1 MPQRSGAGQKPYDA
15 ILILSFGGPE
25 QPADVI
31 PFLEN
36 VLRGRNVP
44 RARMLEVAEHYYHFG
59 GKSPINSQMREL
71 IAALQAEL
79 AARGPRLPVY
89 WGNRNWHPLVTDAL
103 REMQATG
110 VRRAVAFV
118 MSAYSSY
125 SGCRLYLEDIVRA
138 REAVG
143 SEGVLQNAV
152 PEIDKLRVF
161 YNHPGFI
168 EAVAGSLRHEVRTLA
183 MTAGGVGV
191 VAGLLFIVNPETH
204 FFPSVA
210 PVIAWLLLRSLILA
224 VSTTESTGS
233 VRMWTGISATVD
245 VLLAILLITGLS
257 VSTLVISVFG
267 PTPEMVASFAW
278 VVAASFIANGLLLLE
293 VASCEAR
300 SSP

>member
-1 MPQRSGAGQKPYDA
+1 MVAS
-15 ILILSFGGPE
+15 
-25 QPADVI
+25 
-31 PFLEN
+31 
-36 VLRGRNVP
+36 
-44 RARMLEVAEHYYHFG
+44 RARAPLSDRARARGIRVAGIAIILLSAGAIFLPAGKRISPDMIG
-59 GKSPINSQMREL
+59 GLL
-71 IAALQAEL
+71 IAA
-79 AARGPRLPVY
+79 
-89 WGNRNWHPLVTDAL
+89 
-103 REMQATG
+103 
-110 VRRAVAFV
+110 
-118 MSAYSSY
+118 
-125 SGCRLYLEDIVRA
+125 
-138 REAVG
+138 
-143 SEGVLQNAV
+143 
-152 PEIDKLRVF
+152 
-161 YNHPGFI
+161 GFI

-278 VVAASFIANGLLLLE
+278 VVAASFVANGLLLLE
-293 VASCEAR
+293 VASCEVR
-300 SSP
+300 SPPNVTAA